1 MSVSRSTDAL
11 AASQVGLW
19 SNPEVEMMVAL
30 ESDLRARR
38 GSPFEQLVD
47 AIETHV
53 VQEAASLAAYRQLA
67 DTASDAVVAMLM
79 RLVLEDEERHHELMK
94 RIVADLRDGLY
105 WTQSVEALPD
115 ATIPR
120 GVDSAR
126 ALAAVHEFI
135 REERD
140 GVRQLQDLAHKSARI
155 NEGLDSL
162 LLEMMAMDSQKHE
175 RILRFIERRLQ
186 AAAD

>member
-11 AASQVGLW
+11 AASQFGLW
-19 SNPEVEMMVAL
+19 SNPEVEMMVAQ
-30 ESDLRARR
+30 ESDLKAAR

-79 RLVLEDEERHHELMK
+79 RLVLEDEERHHDLMK
-94 RIVADLRDGLY
+94 RIAAGLRDGLY
-105 WTQSVEALPD
+105 WTHSAQALPD

-120 GVDSAR
+120 RVDNAR
-126 ALAAVHEFI
+126 ALTAVREFI
-135 REERD
+135 REERE
-140 GVRQLQDLAHKSARI
+140 GVRQMQDLAHKSARI

-175 RILRFIERRLQ
+175 RILRFIERRIE
-186 AAAD
+186 AGAG